1 MRFVLHFDSISIS
14 ISISISLLF
23 YSTMPTI
30 AGPSSSPHKHI
41 VAARSENTGVPEV
54 NTPRKRKLRSDS
66 ADEVAS
72 TAIVTESSFATP
84 MKWKSPRRCA
94 VSSPKTLKK
103 EDSKGKLDSPVMSAV
118 KDRFDCL
125 DVKSKW
131 NPREDDQMKAVKEAL
146 HVSKAPSTVVCREDE
161 QRRVLEFVKGCME
174 QKKAGSLYICGCPG
188 TGKSLSMEKIRQ
200 QAEDWAQQVISLVLC
215 VSSGLGDIHFI
226 HGFFQ
231 EGLPCLETVSVNC
244 TSLTKTTD
252 IFSKILGESETG
264 KKVNGPSSPLQR
276 LQVLFSQKQQS
287 SSTKMML
294 IIADEMDYLI
304 TRDRGVL
311 HELFMLTTL
320 PFSRCILIGVANAID
335 LADRFLPKLKS
346 LNCKP
351 LVVTFRAY
359 SMEQILRILQE
370 RLVELPYVAF
380 QSKALELCARK
391 VSAASG
397 DMRKALSVCRSALEI
412 LETEVKGS
420 TEQEPQSPVT
430 EDQVVK
436 MDHMVAAL
444 SKTFK
449 SPVVDTIQSLPQHQ
463 QIIVCSAAK
472 AFRGSKKDRSIAEL
486 NKLYTE
492 ICKSSMI
499 TPAGITEFTNMCTV
513 LNDQGILKL
522 SNARD
527 DKLKRVSLRVDEAD
541 ITFALK
547 PSLEMSAVS
556 ISSVKSNLS
565 AVKAIAVTHHRPP
578 PSFRC
583 PSSLA
588 SLSTTTSL
596 HCNDVSSI
604 SRSKLLPPSRL
615 HPIKSSPS
623 PTPSLA
629 DSSVNQ
635 LTKFKEAAE
644 KGNLVPLYRCVFSDH
659 LTPILAYRCLVK
671 EDDRDAPSFLFESVE
686 PGLQASNIGRYSV
699 VGAQPTIEIVAKGN
713 VVTVM
718 DHGAVRRT
726 VEEVDD
732 PMMVPQKIMEEW
744 EPQRIDELPEAFC
757 GGWVGYFSYDTVR
770 FVEKK
775 KLPFSNAPED
785 DRSLPDVHLGLY
797 DDVIVFDHVEKKA
810 YVIHWVRIDK
820 DRSVEDNYTD
830 GMYQLESLVSRIQDQ
845 KPPKMPTGFIK
856 LRTEQFGPKLEKST
870 MTSEAYKEAVLEAKE
885 HILAGDI
892 FQIVLS
898 QRFERRTFADPFE
911 IYRALRIVNPSPYM
925 AYLQARGCILVAS
938 SPEILLRSKNRK
950 ITNRPLAGTVR
961 RGKTPKEDLML
972 EKELLS
978 DEKQCAEHIMLVDL
992 GRNDVGKVSKPG
1004 SVEVEKLMNIERY
1017 SHVMHISS
1025 TVKGELLDDLTSWDA
1040 LRAALPVGT
1049 VSGAPK
1055 VKAMELI
1062 DKLEVTRRGP
1072 YSGGF
1077 GGISFNGDMDI
1088 ALALRTM
1095 VFPTNTRYDTLYSY
1109 KHSQRRREWIAHIQA
1124 GAGVVADSNPED
1136 EQRECE
1142 NKAAAL
1148 ARAIDLAES
1157 SFLETPVVTRP
1168 RINNVLE

>member
-1 MRFVLHFDSISIS
+1 
-14 ISISISLLF
+14 
-23 YSTMPTI
+23 
-30 AGPSSSPHKHI
+30 
-41 VAARSENTGVPEV
+41 
-54 NTPRKRKLRSDS
+54 
-66 ADEVAS
+66 
-72 TAIVTESSFATP
+72 
-84 MKWKSPRRCA
+84 
-94 VSSPKTLKK
+94 
-103 EDSKGKLDSPVMSAV
+103 
-118 KDRFDCL
+118 
-125 DVKSKW
+125 
-131 NPREDDQMKAVKEAL
+131 
-146 HVSKAPSTVVCREDE
+146 
-161 QRRVLEFVKGCME
+161 
-174 QKKAGSLYICGCPG
+174 
-188 TGKSLSMEKIRQ
+188 
-200 QAEDWAQQVISLVLC
+200 
-215 VSSGLGDIHFI
+215 
-226 HGFFQ
+226 
-231 EGLPCLETVSVNC
+231 
-244 TSLTKTTD
+244 
-252 IFSKILGESETG
+252 
-264 KKVNGPSSPLQR
+264 
-276 LQVLFSQKQQS
+276 
-287 SSTKMML
+287 
-294 IIADEMDYLI
+294 
-304 TRDRGVL
+304 
-311 HELFMLTTL
+311 
-320 PFSRCILIGVANAID
+320 
-335 LADRFLPKLKS
+335 
-346 LNCKP
+346 
-351 LVVTFRAY
+351 
-359 SMEQILRILQE
+359 
-370 RLVELPYVAF
+370 
-380 QSKALELCARK
+380 
-391 VSAASG
+391 
-397 DMRKALSVCRSALEI
+397 
-412 LETEVKGS
+412 
-420 TEQEPQSPVT
+420 
-430 EDQVVK
+430 
-436 MDHMVAAL
+436 
-444 SKTFK
+444 
-449 SPVVDTIQSLPQHQ
+449 
-463 QIIVCSAAK
+463 
-472 AFRGSKKDRSIAEL
+472 
-486 NKLYTE
+486 
-492 ICKSSMI
+492 
-499 TPAGITEFTNMCTV
+499 
-513 LNDQGILKL
+513 
-522 SNARD
+522 
-527 DKLKRVSLRVDEAD
+527 
-541 ITFALK
+541 
-547 PSLEMSAVS
+547 MSAVS

-623 PTPSLA
+623 PTPSL

-797 DDVIVFDHVEKKA
+797 DDVIVFDHIEKKA

-925 AYLQARGCILVAS
+925 AYLQVYIHIHLWSLFPSIFLKIDITNLWILTLQARGCILVAS

-1124 GAGVVADSNPED
+1124 GAGVVADSNPEA